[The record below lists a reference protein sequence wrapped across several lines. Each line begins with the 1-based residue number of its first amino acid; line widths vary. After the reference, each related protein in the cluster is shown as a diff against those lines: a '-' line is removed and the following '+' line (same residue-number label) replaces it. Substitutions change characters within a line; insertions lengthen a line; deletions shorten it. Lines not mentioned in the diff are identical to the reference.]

1 MNSNLELILNH
12 LKQNYVTS
20 SQINKLN
27 EDGNSV
33 FTAFLEYYYED
44 LNSLNKR
51 DKEQFLQ
58 FDIEDRLNLKDVIF
72 YFLNNSTDFNLFEEV
87 NEKSKPAIAV
97 AVENND
103 YFMVKFLLTN
113 KACPNLYT
121 KKISINDN
129 IFYTNKLL
137 EYVSKELEEN
147 PTSYSLKEIKKILL
161 HFGAHEEIE

>member
-1 MNSNLELILNH
+1 MNETLDLILEH

-33 FTAFLEYYYED
+33 FTAFLEYYYND
-44 LNSLNKR
+44 LDSLNKQ

-58 FDIEDRLNLKDVIF
+58 FDIEDRLDLKDVIF
-72 YFLNNSTDFNLFEEV
+72 YFLNTSADFDLFMDV
-87 NEKSKPAIAV
+87 NEKSKPALAV

-113 KACPNLYT
+113 NANPNVYT
-121 KKISINDN
+121 KKITIGGSV
-129 IFYTNKLL
+129 FYTNKLL
-137 EYVSKELEEN
+137 EYYVKSYLSYYHYVKLFVYLE
-147 PTSYSLKEIKKILL
+147 KK
-161 HFGAHEEIE
+161 